1 MAPQCPQGKVPTWPP
16 RRVRPA
22 GPGLASLLLP
32 HFAQLHWPSGS
43 SNSPCAFPPQDFC
56 TCYLLCPQHPFTYSA
71 WLTPIHLSG
80 LDINV
85 TSSAKASFPAL
96 RPEIRLLNALIGP
109 CPFPSCRMWSGLSLD
124 LYLWDFSIRSLIVS
138 STGTG
143 T

>member
-109 CPFPSCRMWSGLSLD
+109 CPFPSCHMWSGLSLD